1 MEKKN
6 MTPTISA
13 TPRNDWTLKEVEAL
27 FELPFNDLLFHAQS
41 VHRQNFDPNRVQL
54 STLLNIKTGGC
65 AEDCNYC
72 SQSAHHEAELKAE
85 KMIPS
90 EDVIE
95 AAKAAKEGGAT
106 RFCMGAAWS
115 SPKDRDMPEILN
127 MVKSV
132 KDLGMDTCMTLGML
146 SNEQTEQLKEAG
158 LDYYN
163 HNIDTSREY
172 YDKVVTTRT
181 FDDRLATLDRCRDNG
196 IKLCTGG
203 IIGMGESRTDRAS
216 MMVTLANLPKH
227 PESVP
232 INMLIP
238 IEGTPFEAK
247 TKIDDFDF
255 VKTIAVARIVMPAS
269 YVRLSAGRE
278 EMSEELQALCF
289 FAGANSMFYGDK
301 LLTAGNQ
308 SVSADRN
315 MFDRL
320 GIQPE
325 EHREGKPMLEA
336 AS

>member
-1 MEKKN
+1 
-6 MTPTISA
+6 MTTDISP
-13 TPRNDWTLKEVEAL
+13 TPRSDWTKEQVKAL
-27 FELPFNDLLFHAQS
+27 FALPFNDLLFHAQT
-41 VHRQNFDPNRVQL
+41 VHRANFDPNKVQL
-54 STLLNIKTGGC
+54 STLLNIKSGGC
-65 AEDCNYC
+65 AENCNYC
-72 SQSAHHEAELKAE
+72 SQSASNDAKLKAE
-85 KMIPS
+85 KMMPS
-90 EDVIE
+90 SEVII

-115 SPKDRDMPEILN
+115 SPKKRDMPEIVN

-146 SNEQTEQLKEAG
+146 SDEQTAELKEAG

-181 FDDRLATLDRCRDNG
+181 FDDRLATLDRCRDKG

-203 IIGMGESRTDRAS
+203 IIGMGEDESDRAS
-216 MMVTLANLPKH
+216 MMVTLATLPKH

-247 TKIDDFDF
+247 AKIDPIDF
-255 VKTIAVARIVMPAS
+255 VKTIAVARIVMPES
-269 YVRLSAGRE
+269 YVRLSAGRD
-278 EMSEELQALCF
+278 EMSEELQSLCF

-301 LLTAGNQ
+301 LLTTGNQ
-308 SVSADRN
+308 GVSADKK
-315 MFDRL
+315 MFIKL
-320 GIQPE
+320 GITPE
-325 EHREGKPMLEA
+325 EHREGKPMQQA
-336 AS
+336 G

>member
-1 MEKKN
+1 MKIEP
-6 MTPTISA
+6 MTSQISA
-13 TPRNDWTLKEVEAL
+13 TPRNDWTVEEVEAL
-27 FELPFNDLLFHAQS
+27 FALPFNDLLFHAQS
-41 VHRQNFDPNRVQL
+41 VHRQNFDPNKVQL

-72 SQSAHHEAELKAE
+72 SQSAHNGADLKAS
-85 KMIPS
+85 KMIPTN
-90 EDVIE
+90 EVIE
-95 AAKAAKEGGAT
+95 AAKAAKDGGAT

-115 SPKDRDMPEILN
+115 SPKDRDMPEIIN

-132 KDLGMDTCMTLGML
+132 KSLGMDTCMTLGML
-146 SNEQTEQLKEAG
+146 SDEQTAQLKEAG

-163 HNIDTSREY
+163 HNLDTSREY

-181 FDDRLATLDRCRDNG
+181 YDDRLATLDRCRDKG

-203 IIGMGESRTDRAS
+203 IIGMGETQKDRAS

-227 PESVP
+227 PESIP

-247 TKIDDFDF
+247 AKIDHFDF
-255 VKTIAVARIVMPAS
+255 VRTIAVARIVMPAS

-278 EMSEELQALCF
+278 EMSEELQSLCF

-308 SVSADRN
+308 GVSDDQN
-315 MFDRL
+315 MFAKL
-320 GIQPE
+320 GITPE
-325 EHREGKPMLEA
+325 EHREGKPMLQA
-336 AS
+336 V

>member
-1 MEKKN
+1 

-13 TPRNDWTLKEVEAL
+13 TPRNDWTVEEVEAL
-27 FELPFNDLLFHAQS
+27 FALPFNDLLFHAQS
-41 VHRQNFDPNRVQL
+41 IHRQNFDPNRVQL

-72 SQSAHHEAELKAE
+72 SQSAHNGADLKAA

-90 EDVIE
+90 NEVID

-146 SNEQTEQLKEAG
+146 SDEQTQQLKEAG

-203 IIGMGESRTDRAS
+203 IIGMGESQKDRAS

-247 TKIDDFDF
+247 AKIDDFDF

-301 LLTAGNQ
+301 LLTTGNQ
-308 SVSADRN
+308 GVSADQN
-315 MFDRL
+315 MFKRL
-320 GIQPE
+320 GIEPE

>member
-1 MEKKN
+1 
-6 MTPTISA
+6 MTPQISA
-13 TPRNDWTLKEVEAL
+13 TPRNDWTIEEVEAL
-27 FELPFNDLLFHAQS
+27 FALPFNDLLFHAQS

-72 SQSAHHEAELKAE
+72 SQSAKNGADLKAS
-85 KMIPS
+85 KMMPS
-90 EDVIE
+90 DEVIK

-115 SPKDRDMPEILN
+115 SPKERDMPEILD

-132 KDLGMDTCMTLGML
+132 KSLGMDTCMTLGML
-146 SNEQTEQLKEAG
+146 SDEQTAQLKEAG

-163 HNIDTSREY
+163 HNLDTSREY

-181 FDDRLATLDRCRDNG
+181 YDDRLATLDRCRDKG

-203 IIGMGESRTDRAS
+203 IIGMGESQTDRAS

-247 TKIDDFDF
+247 AKVDDIDF
-255 VKTIAVARIVMPAS
+255 VRTIAVARIVMPQS

-278 EMSEELQALCF
+278 EMSVELQALCF

-308 SVSADRN
+308 GVSDDQD
-315 MFDRL
+315 MFAKL

-336 AS
+336 S

>member
-1 MEKKN
+1 

-13 TPRNDWTLKEVEAL
+13 TPRNDWTIEEVEAL
-27 FELPFNDLLFHAQS
+27 FDLPFNDLLFHAQT

-72 SQSAHHEAELKAE
+72 SQSAKNGADLKAS
-85 KMIPS
+85 KMMPS
-90 EDVIE
+90 DEVIN
-95 AAKAAKEGGAT
+95 AAKAAKEGGAS

-127 MVKSV
+127 MIKSV
-132 KDLGMDTCMTLGML
+132 KSLGMDTCMTLGML
-146 SNEQTEQLKEAG
+146 SDKQTAELKEAG

-181 FDDRLATLDRCRDNG
+181 YDDRLATLDRCRDKG

-203 IIGMGESRTDRAS
+203 IIGMGEDQRDRAS

-247 TKIDDFDF
+247 AKIDHFDF
-255 VKTIAVARIVMPAS
+255 VRTIAVARIVMPAS

-278 EMSEELQALCF
+278 EMSEELQSLCF

-308 SVSADRN
+308 GVSDDQN
-315 MFDRL
+315 MFAKL

-325 EHREGKPMLEA
+325 EHREGKPMLQ

>member
-1 MEKKN
+1 

-13 TPRNDWTLKEVEAL
+13 TPRNDWTLEEVEAL
-27 FELPFNDLLFHAQS
+27 FALPFNDLLFHAQG

-72 SQSAHHEAELKAE
+72 SQSAHHDAELKAE
-85 KMIPS
+85 KMIPA
-90 EDVIE
+90 EEVID
-95 AAKAAKEGGAT
+95 AAKAAKDGGAT

-115 SPKDRDMPEILN
+115 SPKDRDMPEILD
-127 MVKSV
+127 MIKSV
-132 KDLGMDTCMTLGML
+132 KGLGMDTCMTLGML
-146 SNEQTEQLKEAG
+146 SDQQTEQLKEAG

-181 FDDRLATLDRCRDNG
+181 FDDRLATLDRCRDND

-255 VKTIAVARIVMPAS
+255 VKTIAVARLVMPQS

-315 MFDRL
+315 MFERL
-320 GIQPE
+320 GIEPE
-325 EHREGKPMLEA
+325 EHREGKPSLEQ

>member
-1 MEKKN
+1 
-6 MTPTISA
+6 MTALISP
-13 TPRNDWTLKEVEAL
+13 TPRNDWTQEEIESL

-72 SQSAHHEAELKAE
+72 SQSAKNGADLKAS
-85 KMIPS
+85 KMMPS
-90 EDVIE
+90 DEVIQ
-95 AAKAAKEGGAT
+95 AAKAAKDGGAT

-115 SPKDRDMPEILN
+115 SPKDRDMPEIIN

-132 KDLGMDTCMTLGML
+132 KGLGMDTCMTLGML
-146 SNEQTEQLKEAG
+146 SDEQTAQLKEAG

-163 HNIDTSREY
+163 HNLDTSREY

-181 FDDRLATLDRCRDNG
+181 YDDRLATLDRCRDKG

-203 IIGMGESRTDRAS
+203 IIGMGETRADRAS

-247 TKIDDFDF
+247 AKIDHFDF
-255 VKTIAVARIVMPAS
+255 VRTIAVARIVMPAS

-308 SVSADRN
+308 GVSDDQN
-315 MFDRL
+315 MFIKL

-325 EHREGKPMLEA
+325 EHREGKPMA
-336 AS
+336 QVG

>member
-1 MEKKN
+1 
-6 MTPTISA
+6 MTSNISS
-13 TPRNDWTLKEVEAL
+13 TPRNDWSVSEVEAL
-27 FELPFNDLLFHAQS
+27 FALPFNDLIFHAQS
-41 VHRQNFDPNRVQL
+41 VHRKNFDPNKVQL

-72 SQSAHHEAELKAE
+72 SQSASNDADLKAE
-85 KMIPS
+85 KMIPTQ
-90 EDVIE
+90 DVID
-95 AAKAAKEGGAT
+95 AAKAAREGGAT

-115 SPKDRDMPEILN
+115 SPKKRDMPEIIN

-146 SNEQTEQLKEAG
+146 SDEQTAELKEAG

-181 FDDRLATLDRCRDNG
+181 FDDRLATLDRCRDKG

-203 IIGMGESRTDRAS
+203 IIGMGEKQSDRAS

-247 TKIDDFDF
+247 AKIDSFDF
-255 VKTIAVARIVMPAS
+255 VRTIAVARIVMPAS

-301 LLTAGNQ
+301 LLTTGNQ
-308 SVSADRN
+308 GVAADQN
-315 MFDRL
+315 MFTKL
-320 GIQPE
+320 GITPE

-336 AS
+336 V

>member
-1 MEKKN
+1 MIPN
-6 MTPTISA
+6 ISA
-13 TPRNDWTLKEVEAL
+13 TPRNDWTIEEVETL
-27 FELPFNDLLFHAQS
+27 FSLPFNDLLFHAQS
-41 VHRQNFDPNRVQL
+41 IHRQNFDPNKVQL

-72 SQSAHHEAELKAE
+72 SQSAHNEAELQAA
-85 KMIPS
+85 KMIPT
-90 EDVIE
+90 EEVIE

-132 KDLGMDTCMTLGML
+132 KGLGMDTCMTLGML
-146 SNEQTEQLKEAG
+146 SDEQTEQLKEAG

-203 IIGMGESRTDRAS
+203 IIGMGESQKDRAS

-227 PESVP
+227 PESIP

-247 TKIDDFDF
+247 AKLDHIDFIR
-255 VKTIAVARIVMPAS
+255 TIAVARIVMPAS

-278 EMSEELQALCF
+278 EMSHEMQALCF

-301 LLTAGNQ
+301 LLTTGNQ
-308 SVSADRN
+308 GVSDDQA
-315 MFDRL
+315 MFAKL
-320 GIQPE
+320 GIEPE

-336 AS
+336 S

>member
-1 MEKKN
+1 
-6 MTPTISA
+6 MTQPIS
-13 TPRNDWTLKEVEAL
+13 TCPRNDWRVDEVKAL
-27 FELPFNDLLFHAQS
+27 FDLPFNDLLFHAQT
-41 VHRQNFDPNRVQL
+41 VHRANFDPNKVQL

-85 KMIPS
+85 KMIPT
-90 EDVIE
+90 EEVIK
-95 AAKAAKEGGAT
+95 AAKAAKEGGAS
-106 RFCMGAAWS
+106 RFCMGAAWR

-127 MVKSV
+127 MIRSV
-132 KDLGMDTCMTLGML
+132 KGLGLDTCMTLGML
-146 SNEQTEQLKEAG
+146 SDTQTEQLKEAG

-181 FDDRLATLDRCRDNG
+181 FDDRLATLDRCRDQG

-203 IIGMGESRTDRAS
+203 IIGMGESREDRAS
-216 MMVTLANLPKH
+216 MLVTLANLPKH

-247 TKIDDFDF
+247 AKIDHFDF
-255 VKTIAVARIVMPAS
+255 VRTIAVARIVMPAS

-278 EMSEELQALCF
+278 EMSEELQSLCF

-308 SVSADRN
+308 GVSDDQA
-315 MFDRL
+315 MFAKL

-325 EHREGKPMLEA
+325 EHREGKPMLEEA
-336 AS
+336 V

>member
-1 MEKKN
+1 
-6 MTPTISA
+6 MTAQISA
-13 TPRNDWTLKEVEAL
+13 TPRSNWTVEEVQSL
-27 FELPFNDLLFHAQS
+27 FALPFNDLLFHAQS
-41 VHRQNFDPNRVQL
+41 VHRQNFNPNQVQL

-72 SQSAHHEAELKAE
+72 SQSAHHNAELKAS
-85 KMIPS
+85 KMI
-90 EDVIE
+90 DTQAVID

-115 SPKDRDMPEILN
+115 SPKDRDMPEIVS
-127 MVKSV
+127 MVEAV
-132 KDLGMDTCMTLGML
+132 KGLGMDTCMTLGML
-146 SNEQTEQLKEAG
+146 SDDQTAQLKDAG

-172 YDKVVTTRT
+172 YDKVVSTRS

-203 IIGMGESRTDRAS
+203 IIGMGESQQDRSS
-216 MMVTLANLPKH
+216 MIVTLATLPKH

-238 IEGTPFEAK
+238 IEGTPFQGKA
-247 TKIDDFDF
+247 KIDTIDFI
-255 VKTIAVARIVMPAS
+255 KTIAVTRIVLPQS

-278 EMSEELQALCF
+278 EMSEETQALCF

-301 LLTAGNQ
+301 LLTTGNQ
-308 SVSADRN
+308 GINQDQE
-315 MFDRL
+315 MFARL
-320 GIQPE
+320 GITPE
-325 EHREGKPMLEA
+325 EHREGKPVALEA
-336 AS
+336 AG

>member
-1 MEKKN
+1 
-6 MTPTISA
+6 MTPQISA
-13 TPRNDWTLKEVEAL
+13 TPRNDWTVEEVEAL
-27 FELPFNDLLFHAQS
+27 FALPFNDLLFHAQS

-72 SQSAHHEAELKAE
+72 SQSAHHESELKAS
-85 KMIPS
+85 KMIPT
-90 EDVIE
+90 EEVIK
-95 AAKAAKEGGAT
+95 AAQAAKEGGAT

-146 SNEQTEQLKEAG
+146 SDDQTAQLKEAG

-203 IIGMGESRTDRAS
+203 IIGMGESQQDRAS
-216 MMVTLANLPKH
+216 MIVTLANLPKH
-227 PESVP
+227 PESIP

-247 TKIDDFDF
+247 AKIDNFDF
-255 VKTIAVARIVMPAS
+255 VRTIAVARIVMPAS

-278 EMSEELQALCF
+278 EMSEELQSLCF

-301 LLTAGNQ
+301 LLTTGNQ
-308 SVSADRN
+308 GVAADQD
-315 MFDRL
+315 MFARL